1 MNYAEDQSLIESE
14 REFVEFLDESDFYRG
29 RLVNMIS
36 DGKSRLIISVNDL
49 RRENPKRTEQL
60 ISNAFAELLACQR
73 ALKICVQNINPD
85 YAHRNSDFFVGFEGS
100 FGSMHVSPRTL
111 TSALLGHMVC
121 VEGIVT
127 RASIV
132 RPKITCSVHYCSVT
146 KKTIERRYADMS
158 SLDAFPS
165 AGAYPTKDE
174 NGNLLETEYGLSTYH
189 DHQKITIQEMPETAP
204 AGQLPRSVD
213 VLLDNDLVDSC
224 KAGDRIQVVGQ
235 FRCLPGKKNG
245 YTSASFRT
253 ALIAN
258 NVQLFSQ
265 QSEPNFSDK
274 DIGMMRLI
282 SKRHDIVDLLAR
294 SLAPSIYGH
303 RYIKKAIL
311 YLLLGGVERIL
322 PNGSRIRGDINVL
335 LLGDPSV
342 AKSQFLRFVLHVAN
356 LAIPTTGRGSSGVG
370 LTAAITTDH
379 ETGERQLEAGAMV
392 LADRGIVCID
402 EFDKMSD
409 IDRTA
414 IHEVMEQGRVT
425 IAKAGIQ
432 AQLNARC
439 SVLGAANPVYGRY
452 DQYKTPMENIGLQD
466 SLLSRFDL
474 LFLVLDKADPEG
486 DRGIA
491 EHVLQAHQY
500 RTPGEQ
506 EGEAMP
512 LQDITVHLATCNMDP
527 NMVGGAAGIDAEEH
541 RKDSAD
547 QVFEDQGGVISSG
560 RSLKNTECFTI
571 SFLKKYVHI
580 ARQLRPQLSKEAATI
595 ISEKYCDL
603 RMQQDAE
610 NSTLR
615 RTQPVTA
622 RTLETLIRLAT
633 ANAKARM
640 SKTVTRID
648 AEAAVELI
656 SFVLFKEVLEKSRRK
671 RPHTTEG
678 DGGSGSGLDTGS
690 NEETE
695 NTIHRPRKR
704 AATAEVESR
713 AFESTSGGSGGD
725 ACAFDEARCGK
736 LGLSGIKLPE
746 SRLRMLS
753 TLVSRAFQE
762 RRVEQLA
769 IPEARLSLPSLW
781 CKPQSSRALKLW
793 LDWTRY
799 TTATVS
805 WLQTMMSG

>member
-1 MNYAEDQSLIESE
+1 MMDYTEDQSLIESE
-14 REFVEFLDESDFYRG
+14 REFVEFLDES
-29 RLVNMIS
+29 
-36 DGKSRLIISVNDL
+36 
-49 RRENPKRTEQL
+49 
-60 ISNAFAELLACQR
+60 R
-73 ALKICVQNINPD
+73 ALKVCVQNVNPD
-85 YAHRNSDFFVGFEGS
+85 YAQKNGEFFVGFEGS
-100 FGSMHVSPRTL
+100 FGAMHVSPRTL

-127 RASIV
+127 RASVV
-132 RPKITCSVHYCSVT
+132 RPKIACSVHYCSTT

-174 NGNLLETEYGLSTYH
+174 SGNLLETEYGLSTYH
-189 DHQKITIQEMPETAP
+189 DHQKITIQ
-204 AGQLPRSVD
+204 
-213 VLLDNDLVDSC
+213 
-224 KAGDRIQVVGQ
+224 AGDRIQVVGQ

-258 NVQLFSQ
+258 NIQLFNQ

-303 RYIKKAIL
+303 RYIKRAIL

-370 LTAAITTDH
+370 LTAAVTTDH

-506 EGEAMP
+506 DGEAMA
-512 LQDITVHLATCNMDP
+512 LQDTTVHLATCNMDP
-527 NMVGGAAGIDAEEH
+527 NMVGGTAGIGADQH
-541 RKDSAD
+541 RKESAG
-547 QVFEDQGGVISSG
+547 QVFEDQGGFVSAG
-560 RSLKNTECFTI
+560 RGSRNTECFTT
-571 SFLKKYVHI
+571 SFLKKYIHI

-603 RMQQDAE
+603 RMQQDVE
-610 NSTLR
+610 NSSLR

-633 ANAKARM
+633 ANAKSRM
-640 SKTVTRID
+640 SKTVTKTD
-648 AEAAVELI
+648 AEAAVELV

-671 RPHTTEG
+671 RPLTSTG
-678 DGGSGSGLDTGS
+678 VSGSYS
-690 NEETE
+690 SSEEEAEGT
-695 NTIHRPRKR
+695 TSRPRKR
-704 AATAEVESR
+704 AATAAIRSEALEP
-713 AFESTSGGSGGD
+713 TQSGSSGD
-725 ACAFDEARCGK
+725 VCAFDEAGSRIP
-736 LGLSGIKLPE
+736 GLSGVQLPE

-769 IPEARLSLPSLW
+769 IPEVIAFVMVQTSEFTHAEIVAGLD
-781 CKPQSSRALKLW
+781 ALHNSNRIMVTKDDVW
-793 LDWTRY
+793 LI
-799 TTATVS
+799 
-805 WLQTMMSG
+805 

>member
-1 MNYAEDQSLIESE
+1 MDYTEDQSLVESE
-14 REFVEFLDESDFYRG
+14 REFVEFLDESVGFPYCSYIEILG
-29 RLVNMIS
+29 ILQKS
-36 DGKSRLIISVNDL
+36 DYQYDR
-49 RRENPKRTEQL
+49 QL
-60 ISNAFAELLACQR
+60 ISNAFAEMLACQR
-73 ALKICVQNINPD
+73 ALKVCVQNVNPD
-85 YAHRNSDFFVGFEGS
+85 YAQKVGDFFVGFEGS
-100 FGSMHVSPRTL
+100 FGAMHVSPRTL

-127 RASIV
+127 RVSVV
-132 RPKITCSVHYCSVT
+132 RPKITCSVHYCPIT
-146 KKTIERRYADMS
+146 KKAIERRYADMS

-174 NGNLLETEYGLSTYH
+174 SGNLLETEYGLSTYH

-204 AGQLPRSVD
+204 AGQLPRSID

-258 NVQLFSQ
+258 NIQFFNQ
-265 QSEPNFSDK
+265 QSEPNFSDA
-274 DIGMMRLI
+274 DIGMMRVI

-311 YLLLGGVERIL
+311 YLLLGGVERL
-322 PNGSRIRGDINVL
+322 LSNGLRIRGDINVL

-342 AKSQFLRFVLHVAN
+342 AKSQFLRFVLHIAN

-474 LFLVLDKADPEG
+474 LFLVLDNADPDS

-500 RTPGEQ
+500 RAPGEQ
-506 EGEAMP
+506 NGEAMP
-512 LQDITVHLATCNMDP
+512 LQDTAVHLATCNMDP
-527 NMVGGAAGIDAEEH
+527 SLVKGTAITDPGEH
-541 RKDSAD
+541 RKESAD
-547 QVFEDQGGVISSG
+547 QVFEDQSG
-560 RSLKNTECFTI
+560 FIGSVRGSRNMEYFTT

-580 ARQLRPQLSKEAATI
+580 ARQLRPQLSKEAAAI

-603 RMQQDAE
+603 RMQQDVE

-640 SKTVTRID
+640 SNTVTKID

-671 RPHTTEG
+671 RPLTSAG
-678 DGGSGSGLDTGS
+678 VDGAGRSGSCSDS
-690 NEETE
+690 DAEAE
-695 NTIHRPRKR
+695 NTTSRPSKR
-704 AATAEVESR
+704 AATAVIGSGT
-713 AFESTSGGSGGD
+713 FESTQSRSGRNVY
-725 ACAFDEARCGK
+725 AFDEGGK
-736 LGLSGIKLPE
+736 GVLGLGGIQLPE
-746 SRLRMLS
+746 SRLRILS

-769 IPEARLSLPSLW
+769 VPEVIAFIMAQTSEFT
-781 CKPQSSRALKLW
+781 RAEIVAGLDALHNSNRIMVTNDDVW
-793 LDWTRY
+793 LI
-799 TTATVS
+799 
-805 WLQTMMSG
+805 